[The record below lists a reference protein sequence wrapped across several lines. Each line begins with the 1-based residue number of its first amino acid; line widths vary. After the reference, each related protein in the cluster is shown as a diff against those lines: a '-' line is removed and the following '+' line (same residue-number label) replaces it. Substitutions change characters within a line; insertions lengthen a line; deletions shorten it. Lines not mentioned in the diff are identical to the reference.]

1 MTNETTI
8 AAVAGILLSLL
19 FSYVPG
25 ARDWFDGLE
34 GTHKRLVMLGLLAVA
49 SIGIFTLGCAG
60 IVEGLPCTQD
70 GAVGVLKLFIAA
82 MVTNQATYS
91 FAPKPQE
98 FVIEGEFDFE
108 AANAK
113 AVDTDFQP

>member
-25 ARDWFDGLE
+25 ARDWFDMLE

-49 SIGIFTLGCAG
+49 SIGIFVLGCAG
-60 IVEGLPCTQD
+60 VIEGLPCTQD

-82 MVTNQATYS
+82 MVTNQTAYTIS
-91 FAPKPQE
+91 PKGKKKAM
-98 FVIEGEFDFE
+98 FITSGEFQVFMP
-108 AANAK
+108 AK
-113 AVDTDFQP
+113 GEDK